1 MRIMYHNIEA
11 VSSIQPSVLPRLLL
25 TQRAGRDTL
34 DATVICAEENA
45 AQRKEDS
52 VNSCVPAAG
61 RERLRFTLLLA
72 GFVLV
77 FLVSFA
83 VGRYSVAPGKTCCIL
98 LDALLRRAGELAN
111 RLPFADAEWGL
122 APFWTSAEAAVV
134 LNVRLPRILAA
145 ALIGA
150 ALSVA
155 GVSYQGMFRN
165 PMVSPDLLGASTGA
179 GFGAALALLLS
190 MNYFAVT
197 LSAFLF
203 GLAAVMLAYL
213 ISRRSRMD
221 ITLSMV
227 LAGMMISS
235 LFTSGTSLIK
245 LLADTESQLPAIT
258 YWLMGSLTS
267 VRGRDVRFAALPVLL
282 GILPLLLLRWR
293 INLLTLSE
301 AEARSMGVDT
311 RRLRLT
317 VIFCATLM
325 TAASVSISGMIGWV
339 GLVIPH
345 FCRMIFGYDYR
356 RLLPASALLGGAF
369 LMLVDDLARTIATSE
384 IPLGI
389 LTSFVGAPVF
399 LYLILSGGHDHGD

>member
-1 MRIMYHNIEA
+1 MYHNIEA

-34 DATVICAEENA
+34 DTTVICAEENA
-45 AQRKEDS
+45 AHRKEDS
-52 VNSCVPAAG
+52 VNFCVPAAG

>member
-1 MRIMYHNIEA
+1 MYHNIEA

-34 DATVICAEENA
+34 DTTVICAEENA

-369 LMLVDDLARTIATSE
+369 LMLVDNLARTIATSE

>member
-1 MRIMYHNIEA
+1 MALSPDRSARRFA
-11 VSSIQPSVLPRLLL
+11 VL
-25 TQRAGRDTL
+25 T
-34 DATVICAEENA
+34 A
-45 AQRKEDS
+45 AFLFIFFG
-52 VNSCVPAAG
+52 A
-61 RERLRFTLLLA
+61 FT
-72 GFVLV
+72 
-77 FLVSFA
+77 
-83 VGRYSVAPGKTCCIL
+83 VGRYAVRVDKTVCIL
-98 LDALLRRAGELAN
+98 LDSALRAVSHA
-111 RLPFADAEWGL
+111 RWGL
-122 APFWTSAEAAVV
+122 AAFWTDAESAVV

-145 ALIGA
+145 SLIGA

-179 GFGAALALLLS
+179 GFGAALALFLS
-190 MNYFAVT
+190 LSYFGVT
-197 LSAFLF
+197 LSAFCF
-203 GLAAVMLAYL
+203 GLAAVLLAYL
-213 ISRRSRMD
+213 ISRKSRMD
-221 ITLSMV
+221 STLSMV

-245 LLADTESQLPAIT
+245 LVADTENQLPAIT

-267 VRGRDVRFAALPVLL
+267 ILGRDVRFAALPILL
-282 GILPLLLLRWR
+282 GLVPLLLLRWR

-311 RRLRLT
+311 RRLRLV

-325 TAASVSISGMIGWV
+325 TAASVAISGMIGWV

-345 FCRMIFGYDYR
+345 FCRILFGYDYR
-356 RLLPASALLGGAF
+356 KLLPSCALLGAAF
-369 LMLVDDLARTIATSE
+369 LILVDTIARTITTAE

-399 LYLILSGGHDHGD
+399 LYLILSGGEHNGN

>member
-1 MRIMYHNIEA
+1 MYHNIEEM
-11 VSSIQPSVLPRLLL
+11 SSIKPSVLPRLLL

-34 DATVICAEENA
+34 DTTVICAEENA

>member
-1 MRIMYHNIEA
+1 MTLPSSSRITRRFA
-11 VSSIQPSVLPRLLL
+11 VL
-25 TQRAGRDTL
+25 
-34 DATVICAEENA
+34 A
-45 AQRKEDS
+45 A
-52 VNSCVPAAG
+52 AFLFIFLGA
-61 RERLRFTLLLA
+61 FT
-72 GFVLV
+72 
-77 FLVSFA
+77 
-83 VGRYSVAPGKTCCIL
+83 VGRYAVRVDKTVCIL
-98 LDALLRRAGELAN
+98 LDGALRAVSGA
-111 RLPFADAEWGL
+111 RWGL
-122 APFWTSAEAAVV
+122 AAFWTDAEAAVV

-179 GFGAALALLLS
+179 GFGASLALFLS
-190 MNYFAVT
+190 LSYFGVT
-197 LSAFLF
+197 LSAFCF
-203 GLAAVMLAYL
+203 GLAAVFLAYL
-213 ISRRSRMD
+213 ISRKSHMD
-221 ITLSMV
+221 STLSMV

-245 LLADTESQLPAIT
+245 LVADTENQLPAIT

-267 VRGRDVRFAALPVLL
+267 IRGRDVRFAALPILL
-282 GILPLLLLRWR
+282 GLIPLLLLRWR

-311 RRLRLT
+311 RRLRLI

-325 TAASVSISGMIGWV
+325 TAASVAISGMIGWV

-345 FCRMIFGYDYR
+345 FCRILFGYDYR
-356 RLLPASALLGGAF
+356 KLLPSCALLGAAF
-369 LMLVDDLARTIATSE
+369 LILVDTIARTITTAE

-399 LYLILSGGHDHGD
+399 LYLILSGGEHRGD

>member
-1 MRIMYHNIEA
+1 MNGQTPASRGRR
-11 VSSIQPSVLPRLLL
+11 RLALL
-25 TQRAGRDTL
+25 T
-34 DATVICAEENA
+34 A
-45 AQRKEDS
+45 A
-52 VNSCVPAAG
+52 
-61 RERLRFTLLLA
+61 FI
-72 GFVLV
+72 LV
-77 FLVSFA
+77 FLLSF
-83 VGRYSVAPGKTCCIL
+83 VLGRYSVSVGKTVCIL
-98 LDALLRRAGELAN
+98 LDALLRGMAALVN
-111 RLPFADAEWGL
+111 HFPFTDVHWGL
-122 APFWTSAEAAVV
+122 TPFWTGAEAAVV

-190 MNYFAVT
+190 MNYFAVMC
-197 LSAFLF
+197 SAFFF
-203 GLAAVMLAYL
+203 GLAAVLLAYL

-221 ITLSMV
+221 TTLSMV

-267 VRGRDVRFAALPVLL
+267 VRGRDVRFAALPILL
-282 GILPLLLLRWR
+282 GLIPLLLLRWR

-311 RRLRLT
+311 RRLRRV
-317 VIFCATLM
+317 VILCATLM

-345 FCRMIFGYDYR
+345 FCRILFGYDYR

-369 LMLVDDLARTIATSE
+369 LMLVDDLARTMATSE

-399 LYLILSGGHDHGD
+399 LYLILSGGNDHGD

>member
-1 MRIMYHNIEA
+1 MYHNIEA
-11 VSSIQPSVLPRLLL
+11 VSSIQSSVLPRLLL

-369 LMLVDDLARTIATSE
+369 LMLVDNLARTIATSE